1 MKNLIEEIEKLRDLS
16 LEGCFGDIVY
26 RTCSNETI
34 DKVIETLNQYNI
46 ITAPKSIKLSEI
58 VERLNKNIIEGSTIS
73 LCRHDNEIDVWENYK
88 ISDDEEQTN
97 GSTFIFK
104 IDSNSIIK
112 MIARDDRIPKWLY
125 TLWIAG
131 TEIIDDMECDK

>member
-1 MKNLIEEIEKLRDLS
+1 MKNLIEEIEK
-16 LEGCFGDIVY
+16 EKI
-26 RTCSNETI
+26 NEFIITYYGAGYNDGL
-34 DKVIETLNQYNI
+34 DKAINILNQYNI

-58 VERLNKNIIEGSTIS
+58 VSKLNKKEGSTIS
-73 LCRHDNEIDVWENYK
+73 LCRHDNEINVWEDYK

-97 GSTFIFK
+97 GSIFIFK

-131 TEIIDDMECDK
+131 TEIIDDLEVLKDVD